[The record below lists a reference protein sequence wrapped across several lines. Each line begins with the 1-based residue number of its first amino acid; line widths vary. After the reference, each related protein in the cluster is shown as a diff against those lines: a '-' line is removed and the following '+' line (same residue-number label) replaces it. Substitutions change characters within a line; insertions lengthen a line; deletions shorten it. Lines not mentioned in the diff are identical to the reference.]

1 MSAAPAPAQSN
12 LIALDRLLRLSAAA
26 IAGLQALAGLAVTAA
41 ATLGAIMAVGFL
53 GSMCTTSNC
62 DSLGVLIAKATPLV
76 ALFLVT
82 LIIAPGLVALGLLTN
97 RHWAPYAGVLIELIL
112 AVVTGIWLA
121 MQLPAL
127 LVTYV
132 VAIPMAAITATLLMA
147 GLLLVRK
154 VSHGDSSVGI
164 DS

>member
-1 MSAAPAPAQSN
+1 
-12 LIALDRLLRLSAAA
+12 
-26 IAGLQALAGLAVTAA
+26 
-41 ATLGAIMAVGFL
+41 
-53 GSMCTTSNC
+53 
-62 DSLGVLIAKATPLV
+62 V

-112 AVVTGIWLA
+112 AVLTGIWLA

-132 VAIPMAAITATLLMA
+132 VTIPMAAITAALLMA

>member
-53 GSMCTTSNC
+53 GSMCTPSNC

-112 AVVTGIWLA
+112 AVFTGIWLA